1 MGDGNLFPSGNR
13 KSGPLN
19 QGLLP
24 FPTAVDDDRIQAI
37 DKFLFK
43 PGPYL
48 DPPDPAST
56 AASHASTSEA
66 ASSAPASAPHA
77 SQPVSSSL
85 CGWLLALRVRQQVV
99 VLLRACSISHRE

>member
-1 MGDGNLFPSGNR
+1 MGDGNLFP
-13 KSGPLN
+13 
-19 QGLLP
+19 GLLP

-85 CGWLLALRVRQQVV
+85 CGWLLRVRQQVV
-99 VLLRACSISHRE
+99 VLLRACSVSHRE

>member
-1 MGDGNLFPSGNR
+1 MGVCRPRKKRERCCRKAEVGDGNLFPSGKQ

-48 DPPDPAST
+48 DPPTPRPPPARMPPPLKPP
-56 AASHASTSEA
+56 AAHLPPPPCVPTR
-66 ASSAPASAPHA
+66 
-77 SQPVSSSL
+77 VI
-85 CGWLLALRVRQQVV
+85 LALR
-99 VLLRACSISHRE
+99 

>member
-1 MGDGNLFPSGNR
+1 VGDGNLFP
-13 KSGPLN
+13 
-19 QGLLP
+19 GLLP
-24 FPTAVDDDRIQAI
+24 FPTVVDDDRLQAI

-66 ASSAPASAPHA
+66 ASSAPASAPMRRNPCHPRFA
-77 SQPVSSSL
+77 AGCLPFAFVSKS
-85 CGWLLALRVRQQVV
+85 
-99 VLLRACSISHRE
+99 

>member
-48 DPPDPAST
+48 DPPDPASS

-66 ASSAPASAPHA
+66 ASSAPASAPPGCNPCHPRFA
-77 SQPVSSSL
+77 AGRLPFAVVSKS
-85 CGWLLALRVRQQVV
+85 
-99 VLLRACSISHRE
+99 